1 MWQLGLEVDRAQLQE
16 WLVGA
21 QRVVG
26 RAGYYAHCL
35 LARRRR
41 AHHVFIG
48 AYHDARAA
56 TNVTIHMNF
65 QPPLPEILDEI
76 VVVLSRKIGPGSQ
89 PVRCNARLHTT
100 VLRRLLT
107 PRFVLLA
114 TAHSVCDA
122 RAWLHRR
129 RRHPGGYGHE
139 THAQGCVR
147 GGNRVPGWPSVYRGR
162 RHLLVATCR
171 TPCAQHNISLLNYF
185 PCLARGA
192 GGCRCASDCSHAA
205 HETDVPRHAT
215 MPQVTCTCVLG
226 GVPHNTRSTVAPTG
240 VGAGTRY
247 PHGATTAAVLAVR

>member
-100 VLRRLLT
+100 VLRRFDAPL
-107 PRFVLLA
+107 RVVC
-114 TAHSVCDA
+114 HSA
-122 RAWLHRR
+122 F
-129 RRHPGGYGHE
+129 
-139 THAQGCVR
+139 
-147 GGNRVPGWPSVYRGR
+147 
-162 RHLLVATCR
+162 
-171 TPCAQHNISLLNYF
+171 SL
-185 PCLARGA
+185 
-192 GGCRCASDCSHAA
+192 RCA
-205 HETDVPRHAT
+205 R
-215 MPQVTCTCVLG
+215 
-226 GVPHNTRSTVAPTG
+226 
-240 VGAGTRY
+240 
-247 PHGATTAAVLAVR
+247 LASSSQASPWWVWP